1 MVTLDRNYL
10 GQGNVDKFDA
20 IVYKVRYFRSND
32 VSIFYIFFM
41 SACWMK
47 IRKRVNLIQ
56 ITNYLFQSSLLVR
69 LFLRRG
75 AHIKNMLCTQWKP
88 QDWIWN
94 QDLSIQNV
102 CQLIFTIGPC
112 ILDMMQIFWPPM
124 GLISGTVYILG

>member
-20 IVYKVRYFRSND
+20 IVFKVRYFRSND
-32 VSIFYIFFM
+32 VSISYTFLHKCMLTENKKNNKSY
-41 SACWMK
+41 
-47 IRKRVNLIQ
+47 
-56 ITNYLFQSSLLVR
+56 TNDYLFQSSLLVR
-69 LFLRRG
+69 LFLRRE

-102 CQLIFTIGPC
+102 CQLIFTIGQC

-124 GLISGTVYILG
+124 DLISGTVYILG